1 MSFKIYTKT
10 GDTGETSLFGGARV
24 KKYHE
29 RVEAYG
35 TLDELNAFI
44 GVLRDALIEMPDNY
58 QMFFSEICNELKYI
72 QDRLFTIGSNLASD
86 PTQAQLITPDI
97 DENDIFSLEKSM
109 DKMDEILPTLTNFI
123 LPGGNIA
130 LSFAHVART
139 VCRRAERLITL
150 LADDPNNQIPP
161 LSIRYLNRLSD
172 YFFMVARYIG
182 VRLNIAETVWKA
194 KYA

>member
-182 VRLNIAETVWKA
+182 VRLNITETVWKA

>member
-10 GDTGETSLFGGARV
+10 GDSGETSLFGGARV

-35 TLDELNAFI
+35 TLDELNSFI
-44 GVLRDALIEMPDNY
+44 GLLRDALTEMPDIY
-58 QMFFSEICNELKYI
+58 QINFSEICKELKYI

-86 PTQAQLITPDI
+86 PTQAHLLTPDL
-97 DENDIFSLEKSM
+97 DENDVLSLEKSM
-109 DKMDEILPTLTNFI
+109 DAMNEDLPVLTHFI

-130 LSFAHVART
+130 VSFAHVART
-139 VCRRAERLITL
+139 VCRRAERLVTL
-150 LADDPNNQIPP
+150 LAADDANQIPP

-172 YFFMVARYIG
+172 YFFIVARYVG
-182 VRLNIAETVWKA
+182 VCLGIKETIWNA
-194 KYA
+194 KFR

>member
-10 GDTGETSLFGGARV
+10 GDSGETSLFGGARV

-35 TLDELNAFI
+35 TLDELNSFI
-44 GVLRDALIEMPDNY
+44 GVLRDALSEMPDNY
-58 QMFFSEICNELKYI
+58 QIYFSEICKELKYI

-86 PTQAQLITPDI
+86 PSQAHLLTPDL
-97 DENDIFSLEKSM
+97 DEHDVSNLEKSM
-109 DKMDEILPTLTNFI
+109 DEMDEILPALTNFI

-130 LSFAHVART
+130 VSFAHVART
-139 VCRRAERLITL
+139 VCRRAERLVIL
-150 LADDPNNQIPP
+150 LADEETNQIPP

-172 YFFMVARYIG
+172 YFFMVGRYIG
-182 VRLNIAETVWKA
+182 FRLGIEETVWKA
-194 KYA
+194 KYK

>member
-1 MSFKIYTKT
+1 MGFKIYTKT
-10 GDTGETSLFGGARV
+10 GDTGETSLFGGSRV

-44 GVLRDALIEMPDNY
+44 GVLRDALIDAPDIY
-58 QMFFSEICNELKYI
+58 QIYFSNICKELKFI

-86 PTQAQLITPDI
+86 PSQAHLLTPDI
-97 DENDIFSLEKSM
+97 DENDVLSLEKSM
-109 DKMDEILPTLTNFI
+109 DEMDEILPELSNFI

-130 LSFAHVART
+130 VSFAHVART
-139 VCRRAERLITL
+139 VCRRAERLVTL
-150 LADDPNNQIPP
+150 LAEDEMNKIPP

-172 YFFMVARYIG
+172 YFFMVSRYISYRLG
-182 VRLNIAETVWKA
+182 VEESIWKP
-194 KYA
+194 KYK